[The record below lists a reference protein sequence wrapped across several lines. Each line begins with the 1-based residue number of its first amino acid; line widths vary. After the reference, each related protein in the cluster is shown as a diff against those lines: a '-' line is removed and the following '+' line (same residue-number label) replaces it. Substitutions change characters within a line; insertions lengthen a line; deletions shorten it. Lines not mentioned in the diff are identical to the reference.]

1 MKEYVVTMEIAV
13 STTVRA
19 NSQKEARLIAL
30 GSLNEDQSEFDRR
43 VIRVEDITPV
53 IRKARKGIGSY

>member
-30 GSLNEDQSEFDRR
+30 GSLNENQSEFDRR
-43 VIRVEDITPV
+43 IIRVEDITPV
-53 IRKARKGIGSY
+53 IKKARKGIGSY

>member
-1 MKEYVVTMEIAV
+1 MKEYVITMEIAV

-19 NSQKEARLIAL
+19 NSQTEARLIAL
-30 GSLNEDQSEFDRR
+30 GSLNENQSEFDRR

-53 IRKARKGIGSY
+53 IKKARKGIGSY

>member
-53 IRKARKGIGSY
+53 IKKARKGIGSY

>member
-1 MKEYVVTMEIAV
+1 MEIAV

-19 NSQKEARLIAL
+19 NSEKEARLIAL
-30 GSLNEDQSEFDRR
+30 GSLNKDQSEFDRR

-53 IRKARKGIGSY
+53 IRKARKGRGSY